1 MFLNIDYCIIVVCF
15 MFLCFFVTGHY
26 GTRGSE
32 KEIHTTQN
40 RGKHYRLPFVSIEFA
55 SYLLWLVSRSVGC
68 SLGGSVAQSLGRSVG
83 RWIGG
88 LEIGW
93 LLC

>member
-1 MFLNIDYCIIVVCF
+1 M
-15 MFLCFFVTGHY
+15 TGHY

-55 SYLLWLVSRSVGC
+55 SYLLWLVSRSVGR
-68 SLGGSVAQSLGRSVG
+68 LV
-83 RWIGG
+83 
-88 LEIGW
+88 GW
-93 LLC
+93 LIG